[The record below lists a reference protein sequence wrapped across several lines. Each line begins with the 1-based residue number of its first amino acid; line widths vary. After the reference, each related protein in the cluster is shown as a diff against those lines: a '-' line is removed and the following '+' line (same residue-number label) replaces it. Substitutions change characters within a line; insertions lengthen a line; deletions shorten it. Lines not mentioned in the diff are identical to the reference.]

1 MGLKGKKM
9 SDAQRELKDEELFP
23 DALIKWAGHR
33 DGGVR
38 LPFNSSSG
46 RPTGKQ
52 ISTPLVKRL
61 ASWAADVVLD
71 SEQPRIV
78 MLVGGPGNGKTDAI
92 EGCIYSLEE
101 SLGTNCGLV
110 EWFAEAYRV
119 EEKSVPPRKVTISL
133 DRLNLD
139 SNRVSFSSISLVQ
152 DATEG
157 DSNLGLSAEVLLL
170 EDLQEAIKEGSS
182 ELYLCCVNRGILASA
197 ARHATENTKYQAVS
211 PIIGKVTES
220 VTNKPGAPACWPLE
234 DYSEIA
240 VWPMDVESLVVFESG
255 NDSKSV
261 AHEVFET
268 LLDESRWKEP
278 CDLGSRCPFCQN
290 RKLLNRKGSQDNL
303 INLLHYY
310 ELQSGKRWSFR
321 DLFSLIAYLLVGD
334 YTELEIRGKRV
345 TPCAWSEAQYK
356 LSKDQTKNTAEKD
369 RASYLLASRLYH
381 HRLFPNWPRFDSGD
395 YRKAKQE
402 LLKGGVE
409 DQGLKFARALF
420 RFTVSASALSSRAS
434 GDVPDRVRESLAPG
448 LDPAVSEGGGILF
461 SKEGHDYS
469 ISDIESLFS
478 ISVREGLAT
487 VGTQI
492 ETLERDLLSQLA
504 LADDS
509 LTEDK
514 FPRNKTKQARLLQS
528 TLRQFSARLVK
539 RSLGVKSG
547 LCSNYVQLGQYA
559 STLKDRGNL
568 NEVRKELRKL
578 LHDENGNFKAHLAT
592 TFGQPIAE
600 RSRDVAL
607 LLKKSISIKPSMQS
621 ETSTRPADPLPYL
634 LVEGHYVGL
643 TFDLYKS
650 LDDVFHGLH
659 PASLPSDIYA
669 LLDRVKSLVS
679 GSVVRDE
686 DVLSDDPVIV
696 IGNSDLEI
704 EYIGGKFSIAQGGL

>member
-1 MGLKGKKM
+1 M
-9 SDAQRELKDEELFP
+9 SETQHELKDEELFP

-52 ISTPLVKRL
+52 ISTPLVRRL
-61 ASWAADVVLD
+61 ASWATDVVL
-71 SEQPRIV
+71 ENGQPRIV

-92 EGCIYSLEE
+92 EGCIYSLDE
-101 SLGTNCGLV
+101 SLGANCGLV
-110 EWFAEAYRV
+110 DRFAEAYRV
-119 EEKSVPPRKVTISL
+119 EEKSVPPRKVSVSIDS
-133 DRLNLD
+133 LNLE
-139 SNRVSFSSISLVQ
+139 NTCVPFSSISLVQ

-170 EDLQEAIKEGSS
+170 EDLQEAIREGSND
-182 ELYLCCVNRGILASA
+182 LYLCCVNRGILASA
-197 ARHATENTKYQAVS
+197 ARQATEDPKYRSLS
-211 PIIGKVTES
+211 PVIGMVTES
-220 VTNKPGAPACWPLE
+220 VTNKPDAPASWPLE
-234 DYSEIA
+234 EYAEIA
-240 VWPMDVESLVVFESG
+240 VWPMDVESLVVFDAAK
-255 NDSKSV
+255 DSKSV

-268 LLDESRWKEP
+268 LLDESRWKKP
-278 CDLGSRCPFCQN
+278 CNLGSRCPFCQN

-303 INLLHYY
+303 VNLLHYY

-334 YTELEIRGKRV
+334 YTELEFRGKRV
-345 TPCAWSEAQYK
+345 TPCAWSEAQHR
-356 LSKDQTKNTAEKD
+356 LSKDQTKNTAERD

-381 HRLFPNWPRFDSGD
+381 HRLFPNWPKFDSGD

-402 LLKGGVE
+402 LFKGSVE

-420 RFTVSASALSSRAS
+420 RFTSSAATLSSRAS
-434 GDVPDRVRESLAPG
+434 GDVPDRVRESLAPS
-448 LDPAVSEGGGILF
+448 LDPAVSQGDGIFF
-461 SKEGHDYS
+461 SKDGRDYS

-478 ISVREGLAT
+478 ISVREGLAV

-492 ETLERDLLSQLA
+492 ETLERDVLNQLA

-514 FPRNKTKQARLLQS
+514 FPRKKTKQSRLLQS
-528 TLRQFSARLVK
+528 TLRQFSVRLVK

-547 LCSNYVQLGQYA
+547 LCSNYVQLEQYA
-559 STLKDRGNL
+559 STLSDTGTL
-568 NEVRKELRKL
+568 SEVRKELRKL
-578 LHDENGNFKAHLAT
+578 LHDENGHFKAYLAT
-592 TFGQPIAE
+592 TFGQPVAE

-607 LLKKSISIKPSMQS
+607 LLNKSISIKPSMQS
-621 ETSTRPADPLPYL
+621 ETSKRPADPLPYL

-650 LDDVFHGLH
+650 LDDVFNGLH

-679 GSVVRDE
+679 GSVVRDD

-696 IGNSDLEI
+696 VGNSKLEI
-704 EYIGGKFSIAQGGL
+704 EYIGGKFSVAQGGV